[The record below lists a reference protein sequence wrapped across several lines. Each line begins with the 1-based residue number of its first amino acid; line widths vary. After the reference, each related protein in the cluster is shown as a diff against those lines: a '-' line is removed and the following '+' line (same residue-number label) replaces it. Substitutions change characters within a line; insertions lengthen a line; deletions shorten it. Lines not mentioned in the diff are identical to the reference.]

1 MPPAARITDT
11 EACPIKNK
19 GTIMTGEKSVLICGL
34 PAARKGDTLD
44 CGSPSQIESGCP
56 TVKIGNNEAARIGD
70 STCHGGKIAT
80 GAPTVLIGDGARAR
94 STTLGS
100 AHDSGAPFVTE

>member
-1 MPPAARITDT
+1 MPPAARTTDT
-11 EACPIKNK
+11 EACPVKNK
-19 GTIMTGEKSVLICGL
+19 GTIVTGEKTVLIMGL

-70 STCHGGKIAT
+70 TTCHGGKIAT
-80 GAPTVLIGDGARAR
+80 GAPTVLIGDGASAR
-94 STTLGS
+94 RTTLDA
-100 AHDSGAPFVTE
+100 AHRNAAPFVTE